1 MTRSPAARLWF
12 GMTTHTR
19 HEPFKRTFRHRI
31 ALLEVD
37 IDRLEEAKKL
47 SALFSVNR
55 GGPIAFRE
63 KDHGARSAAV
73 PLRLWAEARYAEA
86 GIRLD
91 GGAIRL
97 ITFPRVLGVGFA
109 PISLWFGHGPEG
121 DLRGIIYEV
130 HNTFGETHS
139 YVGAFLP
146 DGRSA
151 VAEKEFHVSPFQK
164 VDGQYRFSLRP
175 PGKYQPGGL
184 ESKGRDIGRS
194 LALII
199 ENIRANGRFH
209 VASLN
214 ADPAA
219 LTTPAILRMLFGMPM
234 SGLGVLIA
242 INWQALWIWMNGAR
256 YYDKPLQRARRTTL
270 ARAEASLPGTLLSVT
285 LERGTQEED
294 LRKRA

>member
-1 MTRSPAARLWF
+1 MTSSPAARLWF
-12 GMTTHTR
+12 GSTTHTR

-31 ALLEVD
+31 AMLEVD

-55 GGPIAFRE
+55 GGAIAFRE
-63 KDHGARSAAV
+63 RDHGARSAVV

-86 GIRLD
+86 GISLD

-97 ITFPRVLGVGFA
+97 ITFPRVLGYGFA

-139 YVGAFLP
+139 YVSALMS
-146 DGRSA
+146 DGQRTLA
-151 VAEKEFHVSPFQK
+151 QKEFHVSPFQK
-164 VDGQYRFSLRP
+164 VEGKYRFSLRP
-175 PGKYQPGGL
+175 PGEYHPGGI
-184 ESKGRDIGRS
+184 EAKGREIGRS

-199 ENIRANGRFH
+199 ENIGADGRFH
-209 VASLN
+209 AASLN

-219 LTTPAILRMLFGMPM
+219 LSTPAILRMLFGMPM

-242 INWQALWIWMNGAR
+242 IHWQALWIWVKGAR
-256 YYDKPLQRARRTTL
+256 YHDKPLQRARRTTL
-270 ARAEASLPGTLLSVT
+270 ARAEENLSGT
-285 LERGTQEED
+285 LERGMPEED

>member
-1 MTRSPAARLWF
+1 MIRLPAARLFF
-12 GMTTHTR
+12 GSTTHTR

-31 ALLEVD
+31 AMLEVD
-37 IDRLEEAKKL
+37 IDRLEEAKSL

-55 GGPIAFRE
+55 GGAIAFRE
-63 KDHGARSAAV
+63 RDHGARSAVV
-73 PLRLWAEARYAEA
+73 PLRLWGEARYAEA

-97 ITFPRVLGVGFA
+97 ITFPRVLGYGFA

-139 YVGAFLP
+139 YVSALMP
-146 DGRSA
+146 DGQRA

-164 VDGQYRFSLRP
+164 VEGKYRFSLRP
-175 PGKYQPGGL
+175 PGKYQAGGL
-184 ESKGRDIGRS
+184 EAKGREIGRS

-199 ENIRANGRFH
+199 ENIGADGRFH

-219 LTTPAILRMLFGMPM
+219 LSTPAILRMLFGMPM

-242 INWQALWIWMNGAR
+242 IHWQALWIWVKGAR
-256 YYDKPLQRARRTTL
+256 YHDKPLQRARRTTL
-270 ARAEASLPGTLLSVT
+270 ARAEENLSGT
-285 LERGTQEED
+285 LERGKPEED

>member
-1 MTRSPAARLWF
+1 MTNSPAARLWF
-12 GMTTHTR
+12 GTTTHTR
-19 HEPFKRTFRHRI
+19 HEPFKRTFSHRV
-31 ALLEVD
+31 AMLEVD

-47 SALFSVNR
+47 SVLFSVNH

-63 KDHGARSAAV
+63 RDHGARSTVV

-86 GIRLD
+86 GITLD

-97 ITFPRVLGVGFA
+97 ITFPRVIGYGFA
-109 PISLWFGHGPEG
+109 PISLWFGQGPEG

-139 YVGAFLP
+139 YVSALTP
-146 DGRSA
+146 DGQRA
-151 VAEKEFHVSPFQK
+151 VADKEFHVSPFQK
-164 VDGQYRFSLRP
+164 VDGQYRFTLRP
-175 PGKYQPGGL
+175 PGKYQPGGY
-184 ESKGRDIGRS
+184 EAKGREIGLS

-199 ENIRANGRFH
+199 ENIGADGRFH

-219 LTTPAILRMLFGMPM
+219 LTTPVILRMLFGMPM

-242 INWQALWIWMNGAR
+242 IYWQALWLWMKGAR
-256 YYDKPLQRARRTTL
+256 YHDKPAQRARRTTL
-270 ARAEASLPGTLLSVT
+270 ARAETSLSGT
-285 LERGTQEED
+285 LERGTPEED

>member
-1 MTRSPAARLWF
+1 MTNSPAARLWF
-12 GMTTHTR
+12 GTTTHTR
-19 HEPFKRTFRHRI
+19 HEPFKRTFHHRV
-31 ALLEVD
+31 AMLEVD

-63 KDHGARSAAV
+63 RDHGARSAAV

-86 GIRLD
+86 GISLD
-91 GGAIRL
+91 GGLIRL
-97 ITFPRVLGVGFA
+97 ITFPRVLGVGFS
-109 PISLWFGHGPEG
+109 PISIWFGHGPGGE
-121 DLRGIIYEV
+121 LRGIIYEV

-139 YVGAFLP
+139 FVSALMP
-146 DGRSA
+146 DGRRA

-164 VDGQYRFSLRP
+164 VDGKYRFSLRP
-175 PGKYQPGGL
+175 PGKYQPGGY
-184 ESKGRDIGRS
+184 EAKGREIGLG

-199 ENIRANGRFH
+199 ENIGADGRFH

-214 ADPAA
+214 AETAA
-219 LTTPAILRMLFGMPM
+219 LSTPTILRMLFGMPM

-242 INWQALWIWMNGAR
+242 IHWQALWLWIKGAQ
-256 YYDKPLQRARRTTL
+256 YNDKPEQRARRTTL
-270 ARAEASLPGTLLSVT
+270 ARAEEGLSGT

>member
-1 MTRSPAARLWF
+1 MTNSPAARLWF
-12 GMTTHTR
+12 GTTTHTR

-31 ALLEVD
+31 TMLEVD
-37 IDRLEEAKKL
+37 IDRLDEAKKL

-55 GGPIAFRE
+55 GGAVAFRE
-63 KDHGARSAAV
+63 RDHGARSAAV

-86 GIRLD
+86 GINLD
-91 GGAIRL
+91 SGAIRL

-109 PISLWFGHGPEG
+109 PISIWFGHGPEG

-139 YVGAFLP
+139 YVSALMP
-146 DGRSA
+146 DGQSA
-151 VAEKEFHVSPFQK
+151 VADKEFHVSPFQK
-164 VDGQYRFSLRP
+164 VDGKYRFSLRP
-175 PGKYQPGGL
+175 PGKYQPGGY
-184 ESKGRDIGRS
+184 ESKGREFGRS

-199 ENIRANGRFH
+199 ENIGTAGRFH

-214 ADPAA
+214 ADRAA
-219 LTTPAILRMLFGMPM
+219 LTTLAILQMLFGMPM
-234 SGLGVLIA
+234 SGLGVVVA
-242 INWQALWIWMNGAR
+242 IHWQALWIWLKGAQ
-256 YYDKPLQRARRTTL
+256 YIDKPEQRARRTTL
-270 ARAEASLPGTLLSVT
+270 ARAEDTLSGT